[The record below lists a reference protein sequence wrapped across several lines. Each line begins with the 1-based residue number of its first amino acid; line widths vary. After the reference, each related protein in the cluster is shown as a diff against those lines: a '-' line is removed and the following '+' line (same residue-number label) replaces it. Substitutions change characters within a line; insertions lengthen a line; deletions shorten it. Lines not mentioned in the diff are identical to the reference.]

1 MHSTTFN
8 TALGEFA
15 LVWTDRGVHRVF
27 LPGNEAIALEKRLA
41 DIGAERAD
49 PPRVINAVIDRIE
62 DYADGEAVD
71 FSEVALDLEGV
82 PDFHR
87 RCYTLLLTIA
97 RGTTTTYGEMARNL
111 GDAGLARAVGQA
123 MGANPIPLI
132 IPCHRVLAARGGAG
146 GFSAP
151 GGTATKRVMLAL
163 EGVSLGAPP
172 GQLQFS
178 F

>member
-1 MHSTTFN
+1 MHSTTFA

-15 LVWTDRGVHRVF
+15 LVWTDRGIRRVF
-27 LPGNEAIALEKRLA
+27 LPGGEPAEVQERLA
-41 DIGAERAD
+41 KLGAEPGAPDRATA
-49 PPRVINAVIDRIE
+49 AVLDQIE
-62 DYADGEAVD
+62 DYADGQQID
-71 FSEVALDLEGV
+71 FSATRLDLEGV

-87 RCYTLLLTIA
+87 QCYVILLTIGWGA
-97 RGTTTTYGEMARNL
+97 TSTYGDIARQL
-111 GDAGLARAVGQA
+111 GDVGLSRAVGQA

-132 IPCHRVLAARGGAG
+132 IPCHRVLAAGGKAG

-151 GGTATKRVMLAL
+151 GGTSTKRTMLAL

-172 GQLQFS
+172 GQMQFV

>member
-1 MHSTTFN
+1 MHSTRFN

-15 LVWTDRGVHRVF
+15 LVWTDRGVRRVF
-27 LPGNEAIALEKRLA
+27 LPGNEIVVLEKRLA
-41 DIGAERAD
+41 QLGADPAD
-49 PPRVINAVIDRIE
+49 PPRSIGAVLDQIE
-62 DYADGEAVD
+62 DYAEGEAVD
-71 FSEVALDLEGV
+71 FADVALDLEGV

-87 RCYTLLLTIA
+87 RCYDLLLTIR
-97 RGTTTTYGEMARNL
+97 RGETTTYGAMARHF
-111 GDAGLARAVGQA
+111 GDAGLSRAVGQA

-132 IPCHRVLAARGGAG
+132 IPCHRVIAANGAAG

-163 EGVSLGAPP
+163 EGVSIGAPP
-172 GQLQFS
+172 GQMQFA